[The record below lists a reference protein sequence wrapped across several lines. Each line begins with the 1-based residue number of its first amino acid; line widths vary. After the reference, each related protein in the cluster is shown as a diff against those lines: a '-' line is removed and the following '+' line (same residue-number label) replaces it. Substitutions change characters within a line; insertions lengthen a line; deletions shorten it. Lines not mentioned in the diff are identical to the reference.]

1 MKTYSSRPGES
12 GSERVGGV
20 PCPVCGAAASR
31 PVLRAGGARFVR
43 CRRCR
48 VVYQNPQPVFEDLQR
63 RYSEAYFRYEREN
76 EENFFRLMRLG
87 LQDVEFERL
96 TADLPRPR
104 RFLDVGCATGRLL
117 EHMREA
123 DWEVHG
129 VELCPQSVA
138 YGRSHRGLAIFAGTL
153 DQAGYPDRFFDAIH
167 FSHLIEHVPDP
178 RGLLLEVRRILAP
191 AGHVVVV
198 TPNIAGLQARLF
210 GSRWRSAIAD
220 HLTLFSTTT
229 LRHLLALT
237 GFRSLRVV
245 TWGGLAA
252 GSVPAWLKRPAD
264 RLAKRWGFGDVVL
277 ILARQTA
284 AEARGPTVTHRG

>member
-1 MKTYSSRPGES
+1 
-12 GSERVGGV
+12 
-20 PCPVCGAAASR
+20 
-31 PVLRAGGARFVR
+31 
-43 CRRCR
+43 
-48 VVYQNPQPVFEDLQR
+48 VYQNPQPVFEDLQR

-96 TADLPRPR
+96 TSGLPRPR

-117 EHMREA
+117 EHMRDG
-123 DWEVHG
+123 DWEVRG

-138 YGRSHRGLAIFAGTL
+138 YGRSHRGLPIFAGTL
-153 DQAGYPDRFFDAIH
+153 DQASYPDQFFEAIH

-198 TPNIAGLQARLF
+198 TPNIDGLQARLF
-210 GSRWRSAIAD
+210 GRRWRSAIAD
-220 HLTLFSTTT
+220 HLTLFSKAT
-229 LRHLLALT
+229 LRHLLELT
-237 GFRSLRVV
+237 GFQTLRVV

-252 GSVPAWLKRPAD
+252 GSVPGWLKRPAD

-277 ILARQTA
+277 ILARKA
-284 AEARGPTVTHRG
+284 AEGRRGPAVTHRG